1 MENFDIT
8 TAAQVEEVLNWALSS
23 KQSLEIAGSGSKS
36 DLGHEMQTSGRLSL
50 KGLAGIDLYEPA
62 ELVMRAKAGTRLVD
76 IQAHLAEH
84 NQRLAFSPPDL
95 GPLLGQ
101 EAGLSTLGGVFAC
114 NLSGSSRIKAGAA
127 RDHLLGV
134 NGFTGRGQA
143 FQTGSRVMKNVTG
156 YDLCKLVAGSYG
168 TLAVCTNFTFKVLP
182 KPEKMRTILIYGQE
196 ANAAVVT
203 LRDAMSS
210 IHEVAATAYLPANIA
225 KKTGIDFVSDQDLAV
240 TAILIDGAAP
250 SVEFRNTALQDM
262 FADRGLI
269 EELHGMRSDAFWTF
283 VANGGAFVQDQAPSV
298 WRISLPPS
306 EAAAYMFRLQPQL
319 EGAEYYLDWAGGLI
333 WLSVPATA
341 ADAGAGV
348 IRAELKEKGHATLIR
363 AAKNIRRSIPVFQ
376 PQNPVVQKISEK
388 IREGF
393 DPERILNPGRMYPVR

>member
-8 TAAQVEEVLNWALSS
+8 AAAQVEEILNWALSN
-23 KQSLEIAGSGSKS
+23 KQSLEIAGAGSKS
-36 DLGHEMQTSGRLSL
+36 DLGHEMQVGGRLSL

-76 IQAHLAEH
+76 VEAHLAE
-84 NQRLAFSPPDL
+84 NQQRLAFSPPDL
-95 GPLLGQ
+95 GPLLGRK
-101 EAGLSTLGGVFAC
+101 AGLSTLGGVFAC

-156 YDLCKLVAGSYG
+156 YDLCKLIAGSYG

-196 ANAAVVT
+196 ASAAVLT

-210 IHEVAATAYLPANIA
+210 IHEVAATAYLPADIA
-225 KKTGIDFVSDQDLAV
+225 KKTGIDFVSNQDLAV

-250 SVEFRNTALQDM
+250 SVEFRNTALQEM
-262 FADRGLI
+262 FADHGSI
-269 EELHGMRSDAFWTF
+269 EELHGTRSTAFWSF
-283 VANGGAFVQDQAPSV
+283 VADGSAFVQDQTSPV

-306 EAAAYMFRLQPQL
+306 EAAGYMDRLQQNL
-319 EGAEYYLDWAGGLI
+319 EGLEYYMDWAGGLI
-333 WLSVPATA
+333 WVSVPENIV
-341 ADAGAGV
+341 DAGAGV
-348 IRAELKEKGHATLIR
+348 VRAELREKGHATLIR
-363 AAKNIRRSIPVFQ
+363 ASADVRHSVAVFQ

-393 DPERILNPGRMYPVR
+393 DPERILNPGRMYPLI